1 MDKLLIALD
10 VDTGRNAL
18 NLADSLRDLAGGFK
32 IGSRL
37 FTNEGP
43 TLVRTLVERGDR
55 VFLDLKYHDI
65 PSVVGSAL
73 RAASTLGVWMATI
86 HTAGGVAMM
95 RAAKDSAGDDGT
107 LVVGVTVLTSFSQL
121 TLSTIGVPRL
131 VEDQV
136 DAMAKLAAEAQ
147 IDGVVASPLE
157 LPRLRKQRGS
167 DFLIV
172 TPGIRKYAQNDDQ
185 TRTLSA
191 QEAIQAGASYLVV
204 GRPIIEAKDPRK
216 AAESICEE
224 MDDA

>member
-18 NLADSLRDLAGGFK
+18 DLADSLRDLAGGFK
-32 IGSRL
+32 IGRRL

-86 HTAGGVAMM
+86 HTAGGVTMM
-95 RAAKDSAGDDGT
+95 RAAKDSAGNNGT
-107 LVVGVTVLTSFSQL
+107 LVVGVTVLTSFSQT
-121 TLSTIGVPRL
+121 TLESIGIPRL
-131 VEDQV
+131 LEDQV
-136 DAMAKLAAEAQ
+136 DAMAKLAAAAG

-172 TPGIRKYAQNDDQ
+172 TPGIRKHTQNDDQ

-216 AAESICEE
+216 AAEIICEE

>member
-10 VDTGRNAL
+10 VDTGRDAL
-18 NLADSLRDLAGGFK
+18 DLADSLRDLAGGFK

-43 TLVRTLVERGDR
+43 ALVRTLVEQGNR

-73 RAASTLGVWMATI
+73 RAASAIGVWMATI

-95 RAAKDSAGDDGT
+95 RAAKESAGDKGT
-107 LVVGVTVLTSFSQL
+107 LVVGVTVLTSFSQTAL
-121 TLSTIGVPRL
+121 ETIGVQRPL
-131 VEDQV
+131 EDQV
-136 DAMAKLAAEAQ
+136 DVMAKLAAEAE

-167 DFLIV
+167 DFIIV
-172 TPGIRKYAQNDDQ
+172 TPGIRKHAHHDDQ

-216 AAESICEE
+216 AAEVICEE
-224 MDDA
+224 MVSA

>member
-10 VDTGRNAL
+10 VDTGRDAL
-18 NLADSLRDLAGGFK
+18 DLADSLRDLAGGFK
-32 IGSRL
+32 IGSQL

-43 TLVRTLVERGDR
+43 ALVRTLVEQGNR

-73 RAASTLGVWMATI
+73 RAASALGVWMATI

-95 RAAKDSAGDDGT
+95 RASKESAGDKGT
-107 LVVGVTVLTSFSQL
+107 LVVGVTVLTSFSQTAL
-121 TLSTIGVPRL
+121 ETIGVQRPL
-131 VEDQV
+131 EDQV
-136 DAMAKLAAEAQ
+136 DVMAKLAAEAE

-167 DFLIV
+167 DFIIV
-172 TPGIRKYAQNDDQ
+172 TPGIRKHAHHDDQ

-216 AAESICEE
+216 AAEVICEE
-224 MDDA
+224 MVNA

>member
-18 NLADSLRDLAGGFK
+18 DLADSLRDLAGGFK

-95 RAAKDSAGDDGT
+95 RAAKDSAGDNGT
-107 LVVGVTVLTSFSQL
+107 LVVGVTVLTSFSQT
-121 TLSTIGVPRL
+121 TLESIGIPRL
-131 VEDQV
+131 LEDQV
-136 DAMAKLAAEAQ
+136 DASAKLAAAEG

-172 TPGIRKYAQNDDQ
+172 TPGIRKHTQNDDQ

-216 AAESICEE
+216 AAEIICEE
-224 MDDA
+224 MNSV

>member
-10 VDTGRNAL
+10 VDTGRKAL
-18 NLADSLRDLAGGFK
+18 DLADSLRDLAGGFK

-43 TLVRTLVERGDR
+43 ALVRALVKRGDR

-216 AAESICEE
+216 AAEIICEE

>member
-10 VDTGRNAL
+10 VDTGRKAL
-18 NLADSLRDLAGGFK
+18 DLADSLRDLAGGFK

-43 TLVRTLVERGDR
+43 ALVRALVKRGDR

-73 RAASTLGVWMATI
+73 RAASGLGVWMATI
-86 HTAGGVAMM
+86 HTTGGLAMM
-95 RAAKDSAGDDGT
+95 RAAKEAAGDKGT
-107 LVVGVTVLTSFSQL
+107 LVVGVTVLTSFSQTTL
-121 TLSTIGVPRL
+121 TTIGVPRQI
-131 VEDQV
+131 EDQV
-136 DAMAKLAAEAQ
+136 DAMAELAAEAG

-157 LPRLRKQRGS
+157 LPRLRKQQKP

-172 TPGIRKYAQNDDQ
+172 TPGIRKHSQNDDQ

-191 QEAIQAGASYLVV
+191 QKAIQAGASYLVV
-204 GRPIIEAKDPRK
+204 GRPIIEANDPRK
-216 AAESICEE
+216 AAEVLCEE
-224 MDDA
+224 MANA

>member
-73 RAASTLGVWMATI
+73 RAASTLGVWRATI

-172 TPGIRKYAQNDDQ
+172 TPGIRKHAQNDDQ

-216 AAESICEE
+216 AAEIICEE